1 MSRKIALIP
10 VHLPKQNSWRNS
22 IISTATL
29 DSSST
34 KRLYESCFGI
44 ILGLSDSVAFPT
56 YTAHL
61 WEKFTEYLDDEGCI
75 ASIGT
80 AGNPI
85 TMNENIPH
93 FRDLGEKHFISI
105 RNHVTFLDIQTAE
118 FYIDKMLP
126 LLEDDAFGISEET
139 KVNAYY
145 VAFQATFL
153 GSPHLRF
160 Y

>member
-1 MSRKIALIP
+1 MACEKMEP
-10 VHLPKQNSWRNS
+10 VPKG
-22 IISTATL
+22 AVL
-29 DSSST
+29 AVD
-34 KRLYESCFGI
+34 G
-44 ILGLSDSVAFPT
+44 
-56 YTAHL
+56 
-61 WEKFTEYLDDEGCI
+61 
-75 ASIGT
+75 
-80 AGNPI
+80 
-85 TMNENIPH
+85 
-93 FRDLGEKHFISI
+93 RDLGEKHFISI